1 MIGLGNIVLRPA
13 YLNMETS
20 ESPPAKAPRSLPGK
34 IFDVLS
40 GFGLATVTLLLLGLL
55 TLFATLEQVDHGL
68 YPTLN
73 KYFATDWRSIFILP
87 DIRINDKLVPI
98 PLPGGYWLC
107 ALLLVNLIL
116 GGIIRIRKGWKHV
129 GNLISHFG
137 IILMLVGAGVT
148 YHFSERGN
156 MMVWQGG
163 TSNVAEDYF
172 EYVIEVAEI
181 KDGKATN
188 IQVIRGKDI
197 DDLGRS
203 NRIFRLPAMPFDLE
217 IGGYMKNAVPVSVA
231 ERAPDKQQLTAD
243 GYFLMEKPKLTPAE
257 PAEQYTAATYVRIFN
272 RDGTKSDPFIV
283 AGASFQPFTH
293 RHEDRV
299 FTIDMR
305 KRQWPMPFT
314 LKLDEFTA
322 AFHPGTMM
330 ASKFVSKITRT
341 ENGGEA
347 KVTIQMNEP
356 MRYEGLTF
364 FQASY
369 GPQGAMPGQKMYSV
383 FEVVRNPADKWPE
396 YSLWI
401 VAFGM
406 AVTFLI
412 KLAYFLGAGPRKIRN
427 V

>member
-1 MIGLGNIVLRPA
+1 MEIPA
-13 YLNMETS
+13 T
-20 ESPPAKAPRSLPGK
+20 PPPKPIRSIPGK

-55 TLFATLEQVDHGL
+55 TWFATLEQVDNGL

-73 KYFATDWRSIFILP
+73 KYFATDWKSIFLLP
-87 DIRINDKLVPI
+87 ELNGKMVPL

-107 ALLLVNLIL
+107 ALLLVNLTL
-116 GGIIRIRKGWKHV
+116 GGIIRIRKGWKHA
-129 GNLISHFG
+129 GNIISHFG

-156 MMVWQGG
+156 MAVAEGES
-163 TSNVAEDYF
+163 SNAAEDYF
-172 EYVIEVAEI
+172 EYVVEVAEI
-181 KDGKATN
+181 KDGIAGK
-188 IQVIRGKDI
+188 IHVIRGKDI
-197 DDLGRS
+197 DDLKANKRL
-203 NRIFRLPAMPFDLE
+203 FRLPDMPFDLE
-217 IGGYMKNAVPVSVA
+217 LGGYLENCVPVSVS
-231 ERAPDKQQLTAD
+231 ERAPDRQQTIAD
-243 GYFLMEKPKLTPAE
+243 GYFLAEKPKLAKAE
-257 PAEQYTAATYVRIFN
+257 PAEQYTAGCYGQIVN
-272 RDGTKSDPFIV
+272 RDGKRSDTFIL
-283 AGASFQPFTH
+283 AGASFHPFSH
-293 RHEDRV
+293 RIDDRI

-305 KRQWPMPFT
+305 KRLWPMPFT

-322 AFHPGTMM
+322 AFHPNTMM
-330 ASKFVSKITRT
+330 ASKFVSKITRL

-347 KVTIQMNEP
+347 RVTIQMNEP

-369 GPQGAMPGQKMYSV
+369 GPPGAGPGQKMYSV
-383 FEVVRNPADKWPE
+383 FEIVRNPADKWPE

-412 KLAYFLGAGPRKIRN
+412 KLASFLGGGPRKPRN

>member
-1 MIGLGNIVLRPA
+1 
-13 YLNMETS
+13 MEISTT
-20 ESPPAKAPRSLPGK
+20 PPAKAPRSLPGK

-40 GFGLATVTLLLLGLL
+40 GLGLATVTLLLLGLL

-73 KYFATDWRSIFILP
+73 KYFATDWQSIIILP

-98 PLPGGYWLC
+98 PLPGGYWMC

-116 GGIIRIRKGWKHV
+116 GGIIRIRKGWKHI
-129 GNLISHFG
+129 GNLIAHFG

-156 MMVWQGG
+156 MAIGEG
-163 TSNVAEDYF
+163 ESSNVAEDYL
-172 EYVIEVAEI
+172 EYVVEVAEI
-181 KDGKATN
+181 KDGKPGK
-188 IQVIRGKDI
+188 IHVIRGKDI
-197 DDLGRS
+197 DDLEGGKLRK
-203 NRIFRLPAMPFDLE
+203 FLLPDLPFDLE
-217 IGGYMKNAVPVSVA
+217 LTAYMPNCVPVSA
-231 ERAPDKQQLTAD
+231 TERAPGPGDYVAGRAAD
-243 GYFLMEKPKLTPAE
+243 GTGGYFLAEKPKGAKPE
-257 PAEQYTAATYVRIFN
+257 PAEQFTAGCYARILR
-272 RDGTKSDPFIV
+272 RDGNKEAPFIL
-283 AGASFQPFTH
+283 AGASFQPFSY

-299 FTIDMR
+299 FTVDMR
-305 KRQWPMPFT
+305 KRLWTMPFT
-314 LKLDEFTA
+314 LKLDHFTA
-322 AFHPGTMM
+322 KFHPNTNRP
-330 ASKFVSKITRT
+330 AKFVSEVTRI

-369 GPQGAMPGQKMYSV
+369 GPPDAKPGQKMYSV
-383 FEVVRNPADKWPE
+383 FEIVKNPADKWPE

-401 VAFGM
+401 VALGM

-412 KLAYFLGAGPRKIRN
+412 KLTFFLWKGPRKYRN

>member
-1 MIGLGNIVLRPA
+1 MEIPA
-13 YLNMETS
+13 T
-20 ESPPAKAPRSLPGK
+20 PPLKTPRSLLGK

-55 TLFATLEQVDHGL
+55 TWFATLEQVDNGL

-87 DIRINDKLVPI
+87 ELNGKMVPL
-98 PLPGGYWLC
+98 PLPGGYWMC

-116 GGIIRIRKGWKHV
+116 GGIIRIRKGWKHI
-129 GNLISHFG
+129 GNLIAHFG
-137 IILMLVGAGVT
+137 IIFMLLGAGVT

-156 MMVWQGG
+156 MAVAEGES
-163 TSNVAEDYF
+163 SNAAEDYF
-172 EYVIEVAEI
+172 EYVVEIAEI
-181 KDGKATN
+181 KDGKPDK
-188 IQVIRGKDI
+188 IHVIRGKDI
-197 DDLGRS
+197 DDLKTTKRV
-203 NRIFRLPAMPFDLE
+203 FRLPELPFDLE
-217 IGGYMKNAVPVSVA
+217 LGGYQENCVPVSAA
-231 ERAPDKQQLTAD
+231 ERAPDRQQDIAD

-257 PAEQYTAATYVRIFN
+257 PAEQYTAGCYAQIVH
-272 RDGTKSDPFIV
+272 RDGKRSDTFV
-283 AGASFQPFTH
+283 LAGASFHPFSL
-293 RHEDRV
+293 RHDDRV
-299 FTIDMR
+299 FTVDMR
-305 KRQWPMPFT
+305 KRLWAMPFT
-314 LKLDEFTA
+314 VKLDQFTA

-330 ASKFVSKITRT
+330 ASKFVSKVTRV

-369 GPQGAMPGQKMYSV
+369 GPPGAQPGQKMYSV

-412 KLAYFLGAGPRKIRN
+412 KLAFFLGAGPRKFRN

>member
-1 MIGLGNIVLRPA
+1 
-13 YLNMETS
+13 MEISTT
-20 ESPPAKAPRSLPGK
+20 PPAKAPRSLAGK

-40 GFGLATVTLLLLGLL
+40 GFGLATVTLLVLGLL
-55 TLFATLEQVDHGL
+55 TLCATLEQVDHGL

-73 KYFATDWRSIFILP
+73 KYFATDWKSIIILP
-87 DIRINDKLVPI
+87 DIRINGKLVPI
-98 PLPGGYWLC
+98 PLPGGYWMC

-116 GGIIRIRKGWKHV
+116 GGVIRIRKGWKHI
-129 GNLISHFG
+129 GNLIAHFG

-156 MMVWQGG
+156 MAVGEG
-163 TSNVAEDYF
+163 ESSNVAEDYL
-172 EYVIEVAEI
+172 EYVVEVAEI
-181 KDGKATN
+181 KDGKPTD
-188 IQVIRGKDI
+188 IHVIRGKDI
-197 DDLGRS
+197 DDLEGGKLRK
-203 NRIFRLPAMPFDLE
+203 FKLPDLPFDLE
-217 IGGYMKNAVPVSVA
+217 LTSYLNNCVPVSA
-231 ERAPDKQQLTAD
+231 SERAPDRQQYIAD
-243 GYFLMEKPKLTPAE
+243 GYYLMEKAKSAKPE
-257 PAEQYTAATYVRIFN
+257 PAEQYTAGCYGRIAY
-272 RDGTKSDPFIV
+272 RDDKFSKPFIL
-283 AGASFQPFTH
+283 AGASFQPFSI

-299 FTIDMR
+299 FTVDMR
-305 KRQWPMPFT
+305 KRLWTMPFT
-314 LKLDEFTA
+314 LKLDHFTA
-322 AFHPGTMM
+322 EFHPNTNRP
-330 ASKFVSKITRT
+330 SKFVSKVTRI

-369 GPQGAMPGQKMYSV
+369 GPPDAKPGQKMYSV
-383 FEVVRNPADKWPE
+383 FEIVKNPADKWPE

-412 KLAYFLGAGPRKIRN
+412 KLTFFLWKGPRKYRN

>member
-1 MIGLGNIVLRPA
+1 MELPA
-13 YLNMETS
+13 
-20 ESPPAKAPRSLPGK
+20 SPPTKAPRSIPGK

-40 GFGLATVTLLLLGLL
+40 GFGLATATLLLLGLL
-55 TLFATLEQVDHGL
+55 TWFATLEQVDNGL

-73 KYFATDWRSIFILP
+73 KYFATDWKSIFLLP
-87 DIRINDKLVPI
+87 EINGKVVPL
-98 PLPGGYWLC
+98 PLPGGYWMC

-116 GGIIRIRKGWKHV
+116 GGVIRIRKGWKHA

-137 IILMLVGAGVT
+137 IIFMLIGAGVT

-156 MMVWQGG
+156 MMVWQGDS
-163 TSNVAEDYF
+163 SNAAEDYF
-172 EYVIEVAEI
+172 EYVVEVSEI
-181 KDGKATN
+181 KDGKADR
-188 IQVIRGKDI
+188 IHIIRGKDI
-197 DDLGRS
+197 DDLKATKRL
-203 NRIFRLPAMPFDLE
+203 FRMKDMPFDLE
-217 IGGYMKNAVPVSVA
+217 LGGYQENSVPVAAA
-231 ERAPDKQQLTAD
+231 ERAPDRQQTIAD
-243 GYFLMEKPKLTPAE
+243 GYFLMEKPKLAKAE
-257 PAEQYTAATYVRIFN
+257 PAEQYTAGCYARIVN
-272 RDGTKSDPFIV
+272 RDGKNEAPFIL
-283 AGASFQPFTH
+283 AGASFHPFSY
-293 RHEDRV
+293 RFDDRV

-305 KRQWPMPFT
+305 KRLWPMPFT

-330 ASKFVSKITRT
+330 ALKFVSKVTRI

-369 GPQGAMPGQKMYSV
+369 GPQGATPGQKMYSV
-383 FEVVRNPADKWPE
+383 FEIVRNPADKWPE

-412 KLAYFLGAGPRKIRN
+412 KLALFLGAGPRKRPN

>member
-1 MIGLGNIVLRPA
+1 
-13 YLNMETS
+13 MEISAT
-20 ESPPAKAPRSLPGK
+20 PPAKAPRSLFGK

-55 TLFATLEQVDHGL
+55 TLFATLEQVDNGL

-73 KYFATDWRSIFILP
+73 KYFATDWKSIFLLP
-87 DIRINDKLVPI
+87 ELNGKMVPL
-98 PLPGGYWLC
+98 PLPGGYWMC

-116 GGIIRIRKGWKHV
+116 GGIIRIRKGWKHI
-129 GNLISHFG
+129 GNLIAHFG

-156 MMVWQGG
+156 MAVGEG
-163 TSNVAEDYF
+163 ESSNVAEDYL
-172 EYVIEVAEI
+172 EYVVEVAEI
-181 KDGKATN
+181 KDGKSTN
-188 IQVIRGKDI
+188 IHVIRGKDI
-197 DDLGRS
+197 VDLDGGKLGK
-203 NRIFRLPAMPFDLE
+203 FKLPNLPFDLE
-217 IGGYMKNAVPVSVA
+217 LTHYLNNAVPVSA
-231 ERAPDKQQLTAD
+231 SERAPDQGQYVADKAAD
-243 GYFLMEKPKLTPAE
+243 GTGGYYLAEKPKLAKAE
-257 PAEQYTAATYVRIFN
+257 PAEQYTAGCYARIAY
-272 RDGTKSDPFIV
+272 RDSKFSKPFIL
-283 AGASFQPFTH
+283 AGASFQPFSI
-293 RHEDRV
+293 RHDDRV
-299 FTIDMR
+299 FTVDMR
-305 KRQWPMPFT
+305 KRLWTMPFT
-314 LKLDEFTA
+314 LKLDHFTA
-322 AFHPGTMM
+322 EFHPGTNRP
-330 ASKFVSKITRT
+330 AKFVSKVTRI

-369 GPQGAMPGQKMYSV
+369 GPPDAKPGQKMYSV
-383 FEVVRNPADKWPE
+383 FEIVKNPSDKWPE

-412 KLAYFLGAGPRKIRN
+412 KLTFFLWKGPRKYRN